1 MDGEK
6 NEETAITLTARMIED
21 SRETRL
27 TGLPISDGVALGKV
41 CLFREHRHDS
51 LPEIR
56 IKGEQI
62 TAEHGRLHVALEIA
76 REQLDEVIHDV
87 AERIGKSEA
96 AIFSAQKMILQDRSL
111 IDEMREI
118 IERKRINSEA
128 AVTRVLDEREARI
141 LEVDSEYIKERATD
155 IGEVRR
161 RILDAL
167 RDKAPSL
174 VCAGGAHCL
183 LGRDRLVVAVEL
195 TPSLTVELD
204 TERTLGFVTERGG
217 PTSHA
222 AILARALGVPA
233 VSGVENIHGLI
244 PCGTVLLVSGTTGE
258 VIVWPTEQTVAE
270 HAQSLTEHQRQVV
283 PVDPV
288 DGLQVMANIS
298 LAGEVAEAVAVK
310 AEGIG
315 LYRTELEFMAADRL
329 LTEDEQFERYAS
341 VVRAMNGRPVS
352 IRLLDLGA
360 DKAVG
365 FLDLPKEPNPSLG
378 LRGARLLLARPELL
392 RTQARAI
399 ARASAIGPMSVLYPM
414 IVDCQQ
420 FLALRRIF
428 LDGVSDLP
436 TENIKHGVMF
446 EVPSACLEAEE
457 ILRVADF
464 GSIGTNDLVQYLFAV
479 DRDNDLV
486 ARDHDPDKP
495 AFWFLI
501 DLMIEA
507 AHRTGRPLSVC
518 GEAVRDLRLLRRF
531 MDAGVSCFSVSP
543 RLTPVLRRAQL

>member
-1 MDGEK
+1 MAAFVRK
-6 NEETAITLTARMIED
+6 IVNVRLSPETLGASCIVCCRHCYD
-21 SRETRL
+21 QS
-27 TGLPISDGVALGKV
+27 TGLISSPPL
-41 CLFREHRHDS
+41 
-51 LPEIR
+51 
-56 IKGEQI
+56 
-62 TAEHGRLHVALEIA
+62 
-76 REQLDEVIHDV
+76 
-87 AERIGKSEA
+87 
-96 AIFSAQKMILQDRSL
+96 
-111 IDEMREI
+111 
-118 IERKRINSEA
+118 
-128 AVTRVLDEREARI
+128 
-141 LEVDSEYIKERATD
+141 
-155 IGEVRR
+155 
-161 RILDAL
+161 
-167 RDKAPSL
+167 
-174 VCAGGAHCL
+174 
-183 LGRDRLVVAVEL
+183 
-195 TPSLTVELD
+195 
-204 TERTLGFVTERGG
+204 
-217 PTSHA
+217 
-222 AILARALGVPA
+222 
-233 VSGVENIHGLI
+233 
-244 PCGTVLLVSGTTGE
+244 SGTTGE

-270 HAQSLTEHQRQVV
+270 HSQSLTEHQCQAV

-315 LYRTELEFMAADRL
+315 LYRTEFEFMAADRL
-329 LTEDEQFERYAS
+329 LTEHEQFERYAS

-352 IRLLDLGA
+352 VRLLDLGA

-378 LRGARLLLARPELL
+378 LRGARLLLARPDLL

-399 ARASAIGPMSVLYPM
+399 ARASAMGPMSVLYPM

-428 LDGVSDLP
+428 LDGVCDLP

-479 DRDNDLV
+479 DRDNELV
-486 ARDHDPDKP
+486 AQDHDPDKP

-501 DLMIEA
+501 DLLIEA

-531 MDAGVSCFSVSP
+531 LDAGVSCFSVSP
-543 RLTPVLRRAQL
+543 RLTPVLRRAQR